1 MKLFTQLKQIS
12 ILIIL
17 FVFMSIFTLKAQQY
31 SRGVGVYPG
40 NPKEDF
46 SPAMKID
53 NKTYRNL
60 ALHRPAYQSSSYD
73 FNLTAQLIT
82 DGIIESKLPAW
93 IVVTKSTEGP
103 VKRNER
109 EWIMDRNPLTQ
120 LTIGASKG
128 WVQIEMEGDYDKL
141 SVDSF
146 DISGTLQVDSLEAKY
161 WQIIVSGS
169 DDGTNWTELGG
180 ASGDELPGDAI
191 TGPLA
196 GFYPQNTRGYSCSI
210 KLESVVHYKFYR
222 LNLNSPNAESWGIGE
237 FGMYHGGKRN
247 EIGGPYRFSSAW
259 KSSGSGEEWV
269 YVDLGAQC
277 MFDRVVLYWIR
288 RAAAGTIQVSDNATS
303 WRDIATISNTPTDTD
318 DIKLTNQVKGRYVR
332 VFMTKPASVDG
343 YILSELQVFG
353 TGGPVAIAHQQ
364 APAKKNSEIDL
375 AGGAWKIQR
384 ESLVSA
390 NGETLSKP
398 GFNNND
404 WIVAT
409 VPATALMSY
418 LNVGALP
425 DPNFGDNQFLISDS
439 YFYSNFWYRD
449 VFNVPSFFNGKH
461 LFLNFD
467 GINWKAEVF
476 LNGKNLG
483 RIDGAFT
490 RAHFDVTDVLTAG
503 GNFLAVRIIKNDNP
517 GFIKEPTKF
526 NHGIN
531 GGALGAD
538 NPTFQPSV
546 GWDWIPTIR
555 GRNIGIW
562 NDVYISAAGPVT
574 IEDAFV
580 SSDISLPDTSSAD
593 LNIEVTLHNHIA
605 ENVKGTL
612 QGKFGNVKFVK
623 PVTLDASESKTIRLD
638 PSTNP
643 SLRLKNPKL
652 WWPNGYG
659 EQNLYDVELKF
670 VSSDGSESDVKAFK
684 TGIRKMTYSEE
695 GGALKIGSTGN
706 GLWLKVVT
714 GDSLSP

>member
-612 QGKFGNVKFVK
+612 QGKFGDVKFVK

-695 GGALKIGSTGN
+695 GGALKNLGQRETVCG
-706 GLWLKVVT
+706 
-714 GDSLSP
+714 